1 MASNLDLE
9 EQEQLA
15 ELKHF
20 WKQYG
25 NLITWLLILVLG
37 GFAAWNGYQYWQ
49 RQKAVQASALY
60 DEIERAV
67 QAGDVARVERA
78 LGDMKDR
85 FGSTTYASQAGLLA
99 ARGLQEKGKTDAAR
113 AALQGVLSQ
122 GADEGQRAV
131 AALRLSALLIEGKS
145 YDEALKVLGGSFPA
159 EFSAL
164 LADRKGDVLML
175 QGKRPEAVAEFQRAL
190 SALDA
195 TDDYRRLVEAKLKSL
210 GVAPPAPAAAAA
222 SAAGA
227 SK

>member
-25 NLITWLLILVLG
+25 NLITWVLILALG

-49 RQKAVQASALY
+49 RQKAAQASALY

-67 QAGDVARVERA
+67 QTGDVARVERA
-78 LGDMKDR
+78 LADMKDR

-113 AALQGVLSQ
+113 AALQGVASQ
-122 GADEGQRAV
+122 GADDGQRAV
-131 AALRLSALLIEGKS
+131 ATLRLSALLIEGKS
-145 YDEALKVLGGSFPA
+145 YDEALKALSGAFPS
-159 EFSAL
+159 EFNAL
-164 LADRKGDVLML
+164 VADRKGDVLLL
-175 QGKRPEAVAEFQRAL
+175 QGQRAQAVAEFKRAL
-190 SALDA
+190 AALDA
-195 TDDYRRLVEAKLKSL
+195 GDDYRRLVEAKLKSL
-210 GVAPPAPAAAAA
+210 GVTPPAAAAA
-222 SAAGA
+222 SAAGG
-227 SK
+227 SS

>member
-25 NLITWLLILVLG
+25 NLITWVLILALG

-49 RQKAVQASALY
+49 RQKAAQASALY

-78 LGDMKDR
+78 LSDMKDR

-99 ARGLQEKGKTDAAR
+99 ARGLHEKGKTDAAR
-113 AALQGVLSQ
+113 AALQGVASQ
-122 GADEGQRAV
+122 GADDGQRAV
-131 AALRLSALLIEGKS
+131 ATLRLSALLIEGKS
-145 YDEALKVLGGSFPA
+145 YDEALKALAGAFPV
-159 EFSAL
+159 EFNAL
-164 LADRKGDVLML
+164 VADRKGDVLLL
-175 QGKRPEAVAEFQRAL
+175 QGKRAEATAEFKRAL
-190 SALDA
+190 AALDA
-195 TDDYRRLVEAKLKSL
+195 GDDYRRLVEAKLKSL
-210 GVAPPAPAAAAA
+210 GVAPPAAAAA

-227 SK
+227 SS